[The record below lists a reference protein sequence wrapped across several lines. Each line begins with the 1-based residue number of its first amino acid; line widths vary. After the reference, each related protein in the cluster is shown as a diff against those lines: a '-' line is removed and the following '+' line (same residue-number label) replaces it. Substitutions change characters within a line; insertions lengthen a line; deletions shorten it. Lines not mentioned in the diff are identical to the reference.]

1 MGLCEMDEG
10 RAEDFRRRHPGVWVE
25 SDFDAALADP
35 RIEAVAIA
43 TPPHTHYDLVR
54 RALEAG
60 KHVLVE
66 KPLARTAD
74 EAAKLVA
81 LADEL
86 GLVMMP
92 GHTFVYSPSVNKVR
106 DLIQTDELGEIYFVT
121 SSRMNLGLYQQDG
134 VILDLAPHD
143 LSILL
148 HWLGK
153 PLVEVSATGRSV
165 FQEGVHETAFL
176 TLRFEGGTQANV
188 QLSWLAPRKVRQMVV
203 VGCRRMVQ
211 YEDTAADDSVRI
223 YDRGL
228 DFSEPP
234 ANFGEYRL
242 TYRSGDMVAPRIAG
256 AGAAQPGARRT
267 SPRRSATGTHAVS
280 NARLGLEIVLG
291 LEALEHSLANQG
303 EPVAVPP
310 VDEVLATGRQTLAA
324 APATPSGPK
333 SRLRLGTAE
342 LGARRDAE
350 KLELGQVDQ
359 HRVGGEL
366 AERRALPQGLLLEHR
381 LGLRVD
387 RQVEGDLRTPAGP
400 GRPRNRGGAT
410 ACARP

>member
-1 MGLCEMDEG
+1 MVVGYGYWGPNIVRNVVERPEFRLMGLCEMDEG

-25 SDFDAALADP
+25 SDYDAALADP

-43 TPPHTHYDLVR
+43 TPPHTHYNLVR

-66 KPLARTAD
+66 KPLARTSE

-143 LSILL
+143 LSVLL

-203 VGCRRMVQ
+203 VGSRRMVH
-211 YEDTAADDSVRI
+211 YEDTSADDSVRI

-242 TYRSGDMVAPRIAG
+242 TYRSGDMVAPRIQALEPLS
-256 AGAAQPGARRT
+256 QELQDF
-267 SPRRSATGTHAVS
+267 SSAIRTGTTPVS
-280 NARLGLEIVLG
+280 NSRLGLEIVLG
-291 LEALEHSLANQG
+291 LEALEHSLANRG

-310 VDEVLATGRQTLAA
+310 VDEVLAAGRQTLAA
-324 APATPSGPK
+324 GP
-333 SRLRLGTAE
+333 
-342 LGARRDAE
+342 RDA
-350 KLELGQVDQ
+350 
-359 HRVGGEL
+359 
-366 AERRALPQGLLLEHR
+366 
-381 LGLRVD
+381 
-387 RQVEGDLRTPAGP
+387 
-400 GRPRNRGGAT
+400 
-410 ACARP
+410 

>member
-1 MGLCEMDEG
+1 MVVGYGYWGPNIVRNVVERPEFRLMGLCEMDES
-10 RAEDFRRRHPGVWVE
+10 RAADFRRRHPGVWVE
-25 SDFDAALADP
+25 SDYEAALSDP

-43 TPPHTHYDLVR
+43 TPPHTHYELVKK
-54 RALEAG
+54 ALEAG

-66 KPLARTAD
+66 KPLARTSV
-74 EAAKLVA
+74 EAAKLIA
-81 LADEL
+81 LADER

-143 LSILL
+143 LSVLL

-165 FQEGVHETAFL
+165 FQDGVHETAFL

-203 VGCRRMVQ
+203 VGSRRMVH
-211 YEDTAADDSVRI
+211 YEDTSADDSVRI

-242 TYRSGDMVAPRIAG
+242 TYRSGDMVAPRIQALEPLSQELLDF
-256 AGAAQPGARRT
+256 A
-267 SPRRSATGTHAVS
+267 SAITKGTMPVS
-280 NARLGLEIVLG
+280 NSRLGLEIVLG
-291 LEALEHSLANQG
+291 IEALEQSLENRG

-310 VDEVLATGRQTLAA
+310 VDEVLLDSREALA
-324 APATPSGPK
+324 SG
-333 SRLRLGTAE
+333 SSTS
-342 LGARRDAE
+342 
-350 KLELGQVDQ
+350 
-359 HRVGGEL
+359 
-366 AERRALPQGLLLEHR
+366 
-381 LGLRVD
+381 
-387 RQVEGDLRTPAGP
+387 
-400 GRPRNRGGAT
+400 
-410 ACARP
+410 